1 MTLCWYLCI
10 SHVVCNSLTGTRIR
24 STFDFGLVTLTV
36 NGLRP
41 DDSAIY
47 TCKATN
53 LLGEAV
59 STCTLKVEGSNRNDR
74 IRFLTGYIMTVLGKY
89 ILKISNNTGEYNYM
103 KHHQMLL
110 IKVKSVFLVATV
122 FKLVDLVNKVI
133 TISGRNL
140 KLLTRSVGQFL
151 VHFVT

>member
-1 MTLCWYLCI
+1 
-10 SHVVCNSLTGTRIR
+10 
-24 STFDFGLVTLTV
+24 V